1 MDWIKQNPLAGALSV
16 PVARP
21 KSRCPSGAPWTRHV
35 PASSTSSAFCPSLLR
50 SLLQVPMSQLILNI
64 PQSIPSHLR
73 GVASSFEH
81 SSGQRPWVPA
91 QNPTQVEHLLNQN
104 FCSLYGIPIMSLSS
118 CEAHRRQELGLP
130 THGRPHMEMF
140 NEGKETIIWARPTCI
155 DV

>member
-1 MDWIKQNPLAGALSV
+1 MDKAGPFGRGPQCSC
-16 PVARP
+16 PQTQ
-21 KSRCPSGAPWTRHV
+21 SRCPSGAPWTRHV
-35 PASSTSSAFCPSLLR
+35 PASSASSAFCPSLLR
-50 SLLQVPMSQLILNI
+50 SLLQVQMSQLILNI

-104 FCSLYGIPIMSLSS
+104 FCSLYDIPIMSLSS
-118 CEAHRRQELGLP
+118 REAHRRQELGLP
-130 THGRPHMEMF
+130 THCRPHMEMF